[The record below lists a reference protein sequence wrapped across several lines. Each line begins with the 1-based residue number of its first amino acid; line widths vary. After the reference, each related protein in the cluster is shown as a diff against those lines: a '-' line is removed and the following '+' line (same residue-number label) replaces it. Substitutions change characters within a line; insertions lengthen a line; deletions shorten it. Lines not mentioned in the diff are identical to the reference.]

1 MAGAR
6 NAPVCTLEVFMQL
19 NPKTIISR
27 ALLAIALAAS
37 LVTLASAQSGNI
49 RSITFVTVKPD
60 RIGDF
65 QAELKEVHALM
76 KKDNSARYSS
86 VWLSLT
92 GPREYAIVSYYDK
105 WAELDAGADPKTKE
119 DAADL
124 ARLQTRMVD
133 CAASWRRTIDV
144 IQPDLSLP
152 QTGTEM
158 PKMVRVLTTLVR
170 ADKYQDYLDLV
181 KSDVLPAAK
190 KSGLTTYLFSETK
203 YGAPNTQVTSVIAMD
218 KWADQDEPLGIEK
231 ALGKDGY
238 QALLVKVRPLI
249 VQAEVNEYRFQPE
262 LSYLPLAPSK

>member
-1 MAGAR
+1 MA
-6 NAPVCTLEVFMQL
+6 
-19 NPKTIISR
+19 S
-27 ALLAIALAAS
+27 
-37 LVTLASAQSGNI
+37 ASAQPGNI

-76 KKDNSARYSS
+76 KKDNSTRYSS
-86 VWLSLT
+86 VWASLT
-92 GPREYAIVSYYDK
+92 GPREYAIVSYYNK
-105 WAELDAGADPKTKE
+105 WSELDAGADAATKE

-133 CAASWRRTIDV
+133 CASSWRRTIEE

-152 QTGTEM
+152 QSAEM

-170 ADKYQDYLDLV
+170 ADKYQDYLDLI

-190 KSGLTTYLFSETK
+190 KGGLTTYIFAETK
-203 YGAPNTQVTSVIAMD
+203 FGAPNTQVTSVIAMD
-218 KWADQDEPLGIEK
+218 KWAELDEPFGIEK

-238 QALLVKVRPLI
+238 KGLLSKVRPLI
-249 VQAEVNEYRFQPE
+249 IQSEVNEYRFQPE
-262 LSYLPLAPSK
+262 LSYPPAGPAK